1 MPEICLQ
8 LTTLNAAVKAAG
20 LEATLAS
27 PGNIRTQ
34 FTIIVSFFLSFLIS
48 IATFVAIIIV
58 FKTSDGIEN
67 SGGMTHHP
75 F

>member
-34 FTIIVSFFLSFLIS
+34 FTILVSCYRYRYI
-48 IATFVAIIIV
+48 TVIIV
-58 FKTSDGIEN
+58 FKTIDGIEN